1 MGPGPQ
7 GGILIVTQTIDR
19 KQVSIRII
27 SYLTL
32 VLGAI
37 ISVGPFVW
45 MILGSFKPNVEVMRM
60 PPTFWPQSPSLKNY
74 VTVVESIPFLRY
86 YLNSLF
92 IGVAVTVLA
101 LFTSSI
107 TGHIFHHHEFKGRT
121 VIFATILATMMI
133 PFQVIMIPLY
143 KVAIDLKLPNTYL
156 GLMLWGPVSTFGIFM
171 MKQFMHSVPMDL
183 IEAARIDGAGHF
195 RIYWQIVLPLIRP
208 ALASLGIFVFMGN
221 WDSFMW
227 PLIIV
232 SKTEMR
238 TLPLGLAMFIHQRG
252 VRNDLIMA
260 AATMSVI
267 PVLVVFLS
275 AQRHFVKGI
284 TLTGLK

>member
-1 MGPGPQ
+1 MEEGESGRR
-7 GGILIVTQTIDR
+7 V
-19 KQVSIRII
+19 KMIRNAKVN
-27 SYLTL
+27 SR
-32 VLGAI
+32 VLGYYAI
-37 ISVGPFVW
+37 LVIGAVVSVGPFVW
-45 MILGSFKPNVEVMRM
+45 MVLGSFKPNVEIMRM

-74 VTVVESIPFLRY
+74 STVLESIPFFRY
-86 YLNSLF
+86 YMNSL
-92 IGVAVTVLA
+92 ITGITVTILA

-107 TGHIFHHHEFKGRT
+107 AGHIFHHYEFRGRD
-121 VIFATILATMMI
+121 VIFAAILSTMMI

-143 KVAIDLKLPNTYL
+143 KVAIDLRLPNTYA

-171 MKQFMHSVPMDL
+171 MKQFMHSVPRDL

-195 RIYWQIVLPLIRP
+195 RIYWQVVVPLIKP
-208 ALASLGIFVFMGN
+208 ALASLGIFTFMGN

-260 AATMSVI
+260 AATMAVI
-267 PVLVVFLS
+267 PVFIVFLS
-275 AQRHFVKGI
+275 AQRYFVEGI
-284 TLTGLK
+284 TLTGIK

>member
-1 MGPGPQ
+1 MIRNTKTNIQ
-7 GGILIVTQTIDR
+7 ALLYYAILV
-19 KQVSIRII
+19 V
-27 SYLTL
+27 
-32 VLGAI
+32 GAV

-45 MILGSFKPNVEVMRM
+45 MVLGSFKPNVEIMRM

-74 VTVVESIPFLRY
+74 ITVLESIPFFRY
-86 YLNSLF
+86 YLNSL
-92 IGVAVTVLA
+92 ITGITVTLLA

-107 TGHIFHHHEFKGRT
+107 AGHIFHHYEFRGRD
-121 VIFATILATMMI
+121 VIFAAILSTMMI

-143 KVAIDLKLPNTYL
+143 KVAIDLHLPNTYA

-171 MKQFMHSVPMDL
+171 MKQFMHSVPRDL

-195 RIYWQIVLPLIRP
+195 RIYWQVVLPLIKP
-208 ALASLGIFVFMGN
+208 ALASLGIFTFMNN

-260 AATMSVI
+260 AATMAVI
-267 PVLVVFLS
+267 PVFIVFLS
-275 AQRHFVKGI
+275 AQRYFVEGI
-284 TLTGLK
+284 TLTGIK